1 MHIDLINNAFRPY
14 LFSIFDH
21 MKILGIIPARYG
33 SSRLEGKPL
42 ADISGKPMIQWV
54 YERAQEALTD
64 VIIATDDD
72 RIMAAVAKFGGKA
85 VMTGSHHNSG
95 TNRCLEA
102 FEIYNSEKN
111 LNPEVIINIQGD
123 EPLLEPELLHRLS
136 SCFEDKSVEMATLAS
151 EVSSNEDLLGDSTVF
166 LTMDKNQDALYF
178 SRSPIPHVRGAEKED
193 WINHHKYWRHIGLY
207 AFTPQAL
214 KHFAEMPGSSL
225 EQAEALEQLRWLE
238 DGRKLR
244 VAKTNHS
251 GISVDTPSDLEK
263 VRSIVAKEK
272 L

>member
-1 MHIDLINNAFRPY
+1 
-14 LFSIFDH
+14 
-21 MKILGIIPARYG
+21 MKILGIIPARFG

-42 ADISGKPMIQWV
+42 ADINGKPMIQWV

-64 VIIATDDD
+64 VVVATDDE

-85 VMTGSHHNSG
+85 VMTGAHHNSG

-102 FEIYNSEKN
+102 FEVYNAEN
-111 LNPEVIINIQGD
+111 NINPEVIINIQGD
-123 EPLLEPELLHRLS
+123 EPLLEPELLQTLA
-136 SCFEDKSVEMATLAS
+136 SCFDDKSVEMATLTSA
-151 EVSSNEDLLGDSTVF
+151 VTSNEDLLGDSTVF

-178 SRSPIPHVRGAEKED
+178 SRFPIPHARGVKKED
-193 WINHHKYWRHIGLY
+193 WLNHHKYWRHIGLY
-207 AFTPQAL
+207 AFTPTAL

-238 DGRKLR
+238 DGKKLR
-244 VAKTNHS
+244 VAKTDHS
-251 GISVDTPSDLEK
+251 GISVDTPADLEK
-263 VRSIVAKEK
+263 VRRIVSEEN